1 MHNSL
6 DSKSLS
12 YKTDAIFKNGGLPST
27 ENILKNFPYFYY
39 NTELIS
45 DFQEMLNKKIDN
57 INISNDER
65 KKSSDISLN
74 DSGKSLKEKI
84 EGKIKTKY
92 NLIIPAILIEL
103 AENGIGSIEFDK
115 KDLKNVK
122 Y

>member
-6 DSKSLS
+6 NSKTSS
-12 YKTDAIFKNGGLPST
+12 YKTDATFQNGGLPST

-45 DFQEMLNKKIDN
+45 DFQEMLNKKFENMNLSD
-57 INISNDER
+57 DER
-65 KKSSDISLN
+65 KKSTDISQN

-115 KDLKNVK
+115 KDLQNVK